1 MTSLAAHPPQRLVLA
16 DLVPKPGTRARALA
30 VDAALVLTAA
40 LFTAA
45 MAQVAF
51 GNLLALVRFPL
62 PETPVPVTAQ
72 TLAVL
77 LTAASLGPVRGML
90 GQLTYVLLGATGLPF
105 YNQATGGVDVVFGAT
120 GGYLIGF
127 IPAAFLIGA
136 AAKYGMDRQPWKAI
150 PLFVA
155 GQLVIFAVGVPW
167 LGMAAGFDLG
177 TAIAK
182 GFTPF
187 VVVEL
192 VKAALAGLI
201 LPAAW
206 WLSRRMRRTPQ

>member
-1 MTSLAAHPPQRLVLA
+1 MTSLTASAPQRLVLA
-16 DLVPKPGTRARALA
+16 DFVPKPGTRARALV

-90 GQLTYVLLGATGLPF
+90 GQLTYVVLGATGLPF
-105 YNQATGGVDVVFGAT
+105 YNQATGGLDVVFDAT

-127 IPAAFLIGA
+127 IPAAFLIGL

-150 PLFVA
+150 PLFIA
-155 GQLVIFAVGVPW
+155 GQLVIFAFGVPW
-167 LGMAAGFDLG
+167 LAAAVPSMDLSAAVTAGF
-177 TAIAK
+177 TKFIW
-182 GFTPF
+182 
-187 VVVEL
+187 VEL
-192 VKAALAGLI
+192 VKAAIAGII
-201 LPAAW
+201 LPVAW
-206 WLSRRMRRTPQ
+206 WLSRRMRRS